1 MFAHDVHLLLALVT
15 TVAMLVVA
23 ADGAVRVASGSPPGR
38 IADVGAKV
46 LLVLVMMAAAGGLA
60 LLVSEHRPG
69 ELLHGMYAFLA
80 LGAVPVADSLFSRT
94 STRPRALA
102 RCLGAVVGVVILVRL
117 FNTG

>member
-1 MFAHDVHLLLALVT
+1 MHLLLALAT

-23 ADGAVRVASGSPPGR
+23 ADGAVRVASGRPPGR
-38 IADVGAKV
+38 VADVSAKV

-60 LLVSEHRPG
+60 LLISEHRPR

-80 LGAVPVADSLFSRT
+80 LSAVPVADSLFASA
-94 STRPRALA
+94 SPRPRALT
-102 RCLGAVVGVVILVRL
+102 RCLGAAVGVVILVRL